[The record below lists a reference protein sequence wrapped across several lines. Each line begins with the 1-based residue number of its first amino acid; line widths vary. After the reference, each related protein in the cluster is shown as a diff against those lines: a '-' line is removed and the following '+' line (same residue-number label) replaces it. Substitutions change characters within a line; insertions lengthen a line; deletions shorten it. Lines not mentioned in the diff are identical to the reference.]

1 MNVLIAI
8 IHLLKIMRMKKIFM
22 LLAFVCLLTVS
33 CKDKKSEEVVVPD
46 PPKQEV
52 YQPNHLSKTIDFT
65 STKTYNYFSA
75 PTNVVAK
82 EVEVNYDK
90 RESYTK
96 PIEVVYIYPSGDTFT
111 YVLKDFGI
119 WTNENGM
126 YRVLTDKDCTVWIQ
140 GQTKSGKFREF
151 VFYGNPKHNGKK
163 ISPNSYYN
171 LPDGVIKYR

>member
-1 MNVLIAI
+1 
-8 IHLLKIMRMKKIFM
+8 MRMKKIFM